1 MPFPNYHASRQSN
14 PDKYDSFRYG
24 KVPSTDGLFF
34 VYGIFK
40 EDGETKTE
48 VQSVRADKNKWSTKD
63 FKSWLKSNDFKY
75 DNIEEAAMDKSIQLF
90 SVFTSLDIEK
100 GKDNPDKVK
109 IGGIISTDAKD
120 QEGDILLQEG
130 MDWSY
135 FLDRGYFNYEHQ
147 QGPENILGVPDKVE
161 LVEMNGKKA
170 TKVEGYLLM
179 DTPKAK
185 DVYQSIKAVA
195 KAGLNRQIGFSVEGQ
210 VIERDLQN
218 PKIVKR
224 AKILNVSI
232 TAHPVN
238 PDAKLELL
246 ARSLMIAE
254 EAKINAASCSK
265 EEIARMILETY
276 PELSD
281 NEIMDLIHKMIE
293 DMKERKEAGQVGY
306 QAPAQTGAGSLS
318 ALVPQSIE
326 GKPAN
331 ASFGDEE
338 MIRLIIE
345 EMKMVKGEYD
355 DKSMTIRQ
363 ANQAEDYAMKLVRL
377 LDLMEEDVDLPEW
390 CQSKITKALDYL
402 QAVYHYLD
410 VNNKDAYDKA
420 YYDKMDKRKDEA
432 QDSMEEKSPA
442 LAIDSV
448 DVYKKEKLLSL
459 QDFAS
464 MLMRK
469 FPHLSVGQAREM
481 ASRLLSASKR

>member
-1 MPFPNYHASRQSN
+1 MPFKNYHAARQNN
-14 PDKYDSFRYG
+14 PKKYDSFRYSP
-24 KVPSTDGLFF
+24 VPNTDGLFF

-40 EDGETKTE
+40 ENGKTKTE
-48 VQSVRADKNKWSTKD
+48 VQAVRADKDKWTTKR
-63 FKSWLKSNDFKY
+63 FAAWLK
-75 DNIEEAAMDKSIQLF
+75 DNNFNHETIEEAVMDKAIQLF
-90 SVFTSLDIEK
+90 SLYTTLDIEK

-109 IGGIISTDAKD
+109 IGGIISSDTND
-120 QEGDILLQEG
+120 QEGDVLLQEG

-135 FLDRGYFNYEHQ
+135 FLERGYFNYEHQ

-161 LVEMNGKKA
+161 LVDMNGKKA
-170 TKVEGYLLM
+170 TKVEGFLLM

-210 VIERDLQN
+210 VIERDLEN

-254 EAKINAASCSK
+254 KAKIQAEGKSK
-265 EEIARMILETY
+265 EEIARMILEAH

-281 NEIMDLIHKMIE
+281 EEIMSLIHKLLGE
-293 DMKERKEAGQVGY
+293 MKDRKEAGEVGY
-306 QAPAQTGAGSLS
+306 QTPAQTGGGSLS

-338 MIRLIIE
+338 FVRLIIE

-355 DKSMTIRQ
+355 DKSSSLRQ
-363 ANQAEDYAMKLVRL
+363 AKQIEEYAMKMVRL
-377 LDLMEEDVDLPEW
+377 IDLMEEDVDLPEW

-402 QAVYHYLD
+402 QSVYHYLD
-410 VNNKDAYDKA
+410 MNNEA
-420 YYDKMDKRKDEA
+420 YYPSKEMNIEDE
-432 QDSMEEKSPA
+432 EEKGYG
-442 LAIDSV
+442 LENDSSKM
-448 DVYKKEKLLSL
+448 YKKDNVLSL
-459 QDFAS
+459 QEFAL
-464 MLMRK
+464 MLMSK